1 MATHEN
7 FKNVFTKN
15 SKRVIGVKQVM
26 KAITKEQVEKIF
38 IAEDAD
44 NYILKPLLTIS
55 DAKGIQVERIATMV
69 ELGNLVHIA
78 VGAAAVALL
87 KD

>member
-1 MATHEN
+1 MATHES
-7 FKNVFTKN
+7 FKEGFTKN
-15 SKRVIGVKQVM
+15 SKRVIGVKQVI
-26 KAITKEQVEKIF
+26 KALNKDQVAKLF

-44 NYILKPLLTIS
+44 KHILKPLLTIS
-55 DAKGIQVERIATMV
+55 SAKEIQVENVATMM